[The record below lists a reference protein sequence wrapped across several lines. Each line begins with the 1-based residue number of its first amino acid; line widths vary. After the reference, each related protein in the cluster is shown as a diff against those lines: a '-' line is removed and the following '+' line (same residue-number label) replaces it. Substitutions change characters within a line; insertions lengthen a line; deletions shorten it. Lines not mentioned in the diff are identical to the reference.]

1 MNTSKNFA
9 LFFDWFYPEYI
20 NVINKTLNA
29 YIEDDEIVLLIFKFL
44 SEIVNNR
51 CSRLRF
57 DTWNINGL
65 IVFKEASKIVCQYL
79 QAFQCMTKKEVKRDV
94 YKEVYK
100 YVEVIMQIYF
110 NCITGNF
117 VNFAICEYYNDDMFS
132 QLSHFIFRMI
142 VSLDIDSLKKYDK
155 IYKRLYSLIENFFK
169 SHLELVFMKFD
180 SSLILSILKFLIHG
194 LNDE

>member
-1 MNTSKNFA
+1 
-9 LFFDWFYPEYI
+9 
-20 NVINKTLNA
+20 
-29 YIEDDEIVLLIFKFL
+29 
-44 SEIVNNR
+44 
-51 CSRLRF
+51 
-57 DTWNINGL
+57 
-65 IVFKEASKIVCQYL
+65 
-79 QAFQCMTKKEVKRDV
+79 MTKKEVKRDV

-194 LNDE
+194 LNDEYIF